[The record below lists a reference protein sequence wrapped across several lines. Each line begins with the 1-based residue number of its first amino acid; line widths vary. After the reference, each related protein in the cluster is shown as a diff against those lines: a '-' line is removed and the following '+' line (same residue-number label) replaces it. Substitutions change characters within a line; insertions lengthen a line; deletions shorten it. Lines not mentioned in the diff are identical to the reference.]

1 MARTGGYRR
10 SGSVTPHAALQNK
23 SIVCSGS
30 RVTNSTV
37 MKLRG
42 SVNRGG
48 IVETYTKSTC
58 SHWYS
63 AVKET
68 KTIPR
73 ADGHGLHTVNGKMGG
88 ILDRLFFFMPQ
99 DLVEIQVEQPQ
110 NEDNY
115 EEYTELE
122 DPHILTI
129 FVFCFFVLFWS
140 PFSSTHQNSKPH
152 LRIGCI
158 FSFSR
163 VVVMALNYIHVIT
176 VKDAWVLSVTEAM
189 SAVLRFVLFWQRI
202 WWKSKGFSH
211 QSK

>member
-23 SIVCSGS
+23 SVVCSGS

-48 IVETYTKSTC
+48 ITVETYTKSTC

-63 AVKET
+63 AVKAT

-73 ADGHGLHTVNGKMGG
+73 ADGHGLHTVNGKVGG

-115 EEYTELE
+115 EEYRELFFFFFFFLISIFQHTSEQQASLKNRLYFFILPGRRYGTELHSRHNRQGRMSTE
-122 DPHILTI
+122 CNWSHECCPP
-129 FVFCFFVLFWS
+129 FCFVLTADLMEERRLFS
-140 PFSSTHQNSKPH
+140 P
-152 LRIGCI
+152 
-158 FSFSR
+158 
-163 VVVMALNYIHVIT
+163 V
-176 VKDAWVLSVTEAM
+176 
-189 SAVLRFVLFWQRI
+189 
-202 WWKSKGFSH
+202 
-211 QSK
+211 